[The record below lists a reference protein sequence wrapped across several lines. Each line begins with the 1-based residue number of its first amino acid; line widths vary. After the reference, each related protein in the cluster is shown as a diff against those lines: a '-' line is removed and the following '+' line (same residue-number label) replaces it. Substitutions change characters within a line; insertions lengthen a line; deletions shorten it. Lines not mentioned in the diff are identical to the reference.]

1 MRILSLIVIIFF
13 SFVAEAENAEKNIDK
28 FAWYGPKFLEG
39 LSIDQNRDLGVVAKE
54 SKEYEVNHFIDNTK
68 TPNYIF
74 IFKDGLEVYC
84 RVVEDHVSGPHV
96 QFTSVHVSSSKWPIL
111 YDLNVGQK
119 KSKVVMLLGKPT
131 ADENNILRY
140 SGETEE
146 VSFNYNNDLVTRI
159 VFQYYAD

>member
-1 MRILSLIVIIFF
+1 MRILSLIVIFLF

-28 FAWYGPKFLEG
+28 FAWYGPKFLKG
-39 LSIDQNRDLGVVAKE
+39 LSIDQIRDLGVVTKE
-54 SKEYEVNHFIDNTK
+54 SKEYEDNPFIDNAK
-68 TPNYIF
+68 IPNYIF

-84 RVVEDHVSGPHV
+84 RVVEEHVSGPHV

-119 KSKVVMLLGKPT
+119 KSKVVMVLGKPSS
-131 ADENNILRY
+131 DENNILRY

-146 VSFNYNNDLVTRI
+146 VSFHYHNGLVTRI